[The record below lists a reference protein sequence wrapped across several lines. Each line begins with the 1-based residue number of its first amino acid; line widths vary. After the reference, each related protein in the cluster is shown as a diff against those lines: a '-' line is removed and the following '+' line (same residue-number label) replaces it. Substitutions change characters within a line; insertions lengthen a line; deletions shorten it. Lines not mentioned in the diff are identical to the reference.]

1 MRNGF
6 GIPSDLFGMLPGRQT
21 FVISKDGKCLLS
33 FNSQMD
39 PTKHVTEA
47 LAVIKAAAK

>member
-1 MRNGF
+1 
-6 GIPSDLFGMLPGRQT
+6 MLPGRQT